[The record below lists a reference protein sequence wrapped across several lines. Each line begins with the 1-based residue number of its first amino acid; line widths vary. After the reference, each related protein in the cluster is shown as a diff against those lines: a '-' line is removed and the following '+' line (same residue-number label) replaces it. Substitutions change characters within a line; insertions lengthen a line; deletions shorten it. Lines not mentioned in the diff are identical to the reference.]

1 MIVHTINLEE
11 VEKVSNKAKQELVQ
25 ICDRSFVAYYKIVYD
40 YGVLGF
46 GLGQGIKAHISVGEK
61 PVFVSEEFERQSLKF
76 QMAIDHAHSSKPATR
91 EELEKQEAAIE
102 KAVARARSS
111 VDKKPATREELEKQK
126 TAFEKA
132 VAHSNWKIEED
143 RLTWDDNNRN
153 FVLFLTVVFTE
164 SYSPVH

>member
-91 EELEKQEAAIE
+91 EELEKQ
-102 KAVARARSS
+102 
-111 VDKKPATREELEKQK
+111 K